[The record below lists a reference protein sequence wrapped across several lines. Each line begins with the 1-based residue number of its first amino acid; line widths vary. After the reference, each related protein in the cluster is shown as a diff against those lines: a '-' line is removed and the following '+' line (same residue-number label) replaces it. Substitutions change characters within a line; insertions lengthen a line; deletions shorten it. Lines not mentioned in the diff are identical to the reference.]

1 VTPREQYCGTN
12 GGPRRQGIDEQNAWS
27 IALAPVARG
36 SYILHVDL
44 SRELPATG
52 LLSRL
57 NGRED
62 PMLLNSLRSSRRTR
76 RTTRVRTLALC
87 AAGAIAVVGG
97 ASTACVS
104 TVRLNQV
111 EQERDALAARNEAL
125 KSEAENAT
133 HASETLAQEKSALE
147 TEKTALEA
155 RLATQQTQG
164 EELGSKLREG
174 EEEARKLQA
183 TYDGLVK
190 SLKKELKAGQI
201 EVTQLR
207 DGLRVNVSQDIL
219 FDSGS
224 AALDKSGTAVLGRVA
239 TELKKSSHQILVIGH
254 SDNKPI
260 RPTLAKQYPSNWEL
274 AGARAASVV
283 RLFAHVGLPS
293 KRLLAVS
300 VADSQPVAS
309 NKTEE
314 GRAKNRRIEIRL
326 RPVSAEG

>member
-1 VTPREQYCGTN
+1 
-12 GGPRRQGIDEQNAWS
+12 
-27 IALAPVARG
+27 
-36 SYILHVDL
+36 
-44 SRELPATG
+44 
-52 LLSRL
+52 
-57 NGRED
+57 
-62 PMLLNSLRSSRRTR
+62 MMLNSRKFPRQSHRSAH
-76 RTTRVRTLALC
+76 VHTLALL
-87 AAGAIAVVGG
+87 ATGALALVGG
-97 ASTACVS
+97 GSIACVS
-104 TVRLNQV
+104 TVRYNQV
-111 EQERDALAARNEAL
+111 EQERDALAAKNAAL
-125 KSEAENAT
+125 QSQAENASKT
-133 HASETLAQEKSALE
+133 GETLAQEKTALE
-147 TEKTALEA
+147 TEKAALEA
-155 RLATQQTQG
+155 KLASQQSQG
-164 EELGSKLREG
+164 EELGSKLHER

-190 SLKKELKAGQI
+190 SLQKELKAGQI

-224 AALDKSGTAVLGRVA
+224 AALDKNGTAVLSRVA

-274 AGARAASVV
+274 AGARASSVV
-283 RLFAHVGLPS
+283 RLFATVGLKS
-293 KRLLAVS
+293 KRMLAVS

-326 RPVSAEG
+326 RPVTPEEKSS